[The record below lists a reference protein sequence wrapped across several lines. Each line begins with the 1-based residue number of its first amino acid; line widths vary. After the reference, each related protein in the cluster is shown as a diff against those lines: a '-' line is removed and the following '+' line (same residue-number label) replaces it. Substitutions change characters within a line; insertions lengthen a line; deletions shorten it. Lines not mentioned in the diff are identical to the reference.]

1 VRRRAACAAVAVGV
15 LGVAALVAPEPVF
28 AHGLI
33 GKLDLPVPKWLFA
46 WAAALVLIISFVALA
61 TLWPSP
67 RLEGPPRTRVL
78 WRYPRLLE
86 PLCGAVGIALFAV
99 VVYSGLAGEQFDEF
113 SNLTPTFIFYLFWV
127 GVPFLSLAFGDV
139 FRAVNPWRAF
149 ARAVAWVA
157 ARTRGEAGLPEPLPY
172 PTWLGRWPAAAG
184 ILGFAWLELVYVNRG
199 DPQVL
204 AYLSLGYAAVM
215 LIGMSIYGIEP
226 WTTRADAFS
235 VEFNLFSRMAPLH
248 WYHDRVEGRPPL
260 VGIVELDIV
269 PGTIALVTA
278 MIGSTSFDGF
288 EQGAAW
294 LRGLEPS
301 LQSFF
306 ANSFGV
312 GPDAALELAST
323 VGLLMAWG
331 FVNALYDLGIRGM
344 ETIDNRFSHRE
355 LARRFIHT
363 LVPIALAYI
372 VAHYFSALVYEVQ
385 GGIAL
390 ASDPLGNGANL
401 FGTANLQI
409 DYNVLSPDSIWYVQ
423 IGALLLGHACGL
435 MLAHDRALVL
445 YRRTA
450 DAVRSQYWMLAV
462 MVAFT
467 SLGLWLL
474 SAAE

>member
-1 VRRRAACAAVAVGV
+1 MRRRAAYAGAAVGA
-15 LGVAALVAPEPVF
+15 LGVAALIAPDAAF
-28 AHGLI
+28 AHGLV

-46 WAAALVLIISFVALA
+46 WAASLVLIISFVALA
-61 TLWPSP
+61 TMWPTP
-67 RLEGPPRTRVL
+67 RLERARRTRLLWRPPRV
-78 WRYPRLLE
+78 LE

-139 FRAVNPWRAF
+139 FRAFNPWRAF
-149 ARAVAWVA
+149 ARAIAWA
-157 ARTRGEAGLPEPLPY
+157 ATRTRGADGLPAPLPY
-172 PTWLGRWPAAAG
+172 PTWLGRWPAAFG

-199 DPQVL
+199 DPQTL

-215 LIGMSIYGIEP
+215 LIGMSLYGIEP

-235 VEFNLFSRMAPLH
+235 VEFNLFARMAPLR
-248 WYHDRVEGRPPL
+248 WERDRLELRPPL
-260 VGIVELDIV
+260 IGIIGLEIV

-288 EQGAAW
+288 EQGGPW
-294 LRGLEPS
+294 LLGLEPH

-306 ANSFGV
+306 AGLGA

-323 VGLLMAWG
+323 VGLLLAWG
-331 FVNALYDLGIRGM
+331 FVSTLYELGIRGM
-344 ETIDNRFSHRE
+344 QSIDPRFTRE
-355 LARRFIHT
+355 YLARSFVHT

-385 GGIAL
+385 GGVAL
-390 ASDPLGNGANL
+390 ASDPLGNGSNL
-401 FGTANLQI
+401 FGTANVQI

-423 IGALLLGHACGL
+423 IGALLLGHVCGL
-435 MLAHDRALVL
+435 MLAHDRALVI

>member
-1 VRRRAACAAVAVGV
+1 MARVR
-15 LGVAALVAPEPVF
+15 
-28 AHGLI
+28 
-33 GKLDLPVPKWLFA
+33 
-46 WAAALVLIISFVALA
+46 
-61 TLWPSP
+61 P
-67 RLEGPPRTRVL
+67 RG
-78 WRYPRLLE
+78 
-86 PLCGAVGIALFAV
+86 
-99 VVYSGLAGEQFDEF
+99 GLARSRGRRG
-113 SNLTPTFIFYLFWV
+113 P
-127 GVPFLSLAFGDV
+127 
-139 FRAVNPWRAF
+139 
-149 ARAVAWVA
+149 A
-157 ARTRGEAGLPEPLPY
+157 APAPLPY

-199 DPQVL
+199 DPQTL
-204 AYLSLGYAAVM
+204 AYLGLGYAAVM
-215 LIGMSIYGIEP
+215 LIGMSLYGIEP

-235 VEFNLFSRMAPLH
+235 VEFNLFARMAPLR
-248 WYHDRVEGRPPL
+248 WYRDRVQARLPL
-260 VGIVELDIV
+260 VGIVDLDVV

-278 MIGSTSFDGF
+278 MIGSTSFDGL
-288 EQGAAW
+288 EQGATW
-294 LRGLEPS
+294 LRGLEPH

-306 ANSFGV
+306 ANLGF

-323 VGLLMAWG
+323 VGLLLAWG
-331 FVNALYDLGIRGM
+331 VINALYDLGIRGM
-344 ETIDNRFSHRE
+344 ETIDNRFSHRD
-355 LARRFIHT
+355 LAQRFIHT

-385 GGIAL
+385 GAVAL

-423 IGALLLGHACGL
+423 IGALLLGHVCGL

>member
-1 VRRRAACAAVAVGV
+1 MRHRAVRAAAAAGA
-15 LGVAALVAPEPVF
+15 LALVALLVPEPAF
-28 AHGLI
+28 AHGLV

-61 TLWPSP
+61 TLWPTP
-67 RLEGPPRTRVL
+67 RLERPPRTRVL
-78 WRYPRLLE
+78 WRQPRGLE
-86 PLCGAVGIALFAV
+86 PLCGAIGVALFAV

-127 GVPFLSLAFGDV
+127 GVPFLSLALGDV
-139 FRAVNPWRAF
+139 FRAFNPWRAF
-149 ARAVAWVA
+149 ARAVAWA
-157 ARTRGEAGLPEPLPY
+157 AGRARGPEGLPEPLPY
-172 PTWLGRWPAAAG
+172 PAWLGRWPAAFG

-199 DPQVL
+199 DPQTL
-204 AYLSLGYAAVM
+204 AYLSLGYAAAM
-215 LIGMSIYGIEP
+215 LIGMSLFGIEP

-235 VEFNLFSRMAPLH
+235 VEFNLFSRMAPLR
-248 WYHDRVEGRPPL
+248 WYRDRVQLRPPL
-260 VGIVELDIV
+260 VGIVELDVV

-288 EQGAAW
+288 EQGSPW

-306 ANSFGV
+306 ANFGV

-323 VGLLMAWG
+323 VGLLLAWAFIG
-331 FVNALYDLGIRGM
+331 ALYELGIRGM
-344 ETIDNRFSHRE
+344 QTIDARFSRQE

-385 GGIAL
+385 GAVAL
-390 ASDPLGNGANL
+390 ASDPLGNGSNL
-401 FGTANLQI
+401 FGTANVQI
-409 DYNVLSPDSIWYVQ
+409 DYNVLSANAIWYVQ
-423 IGALLLGHACGL
+423 IGALLLGHVCGL

-445 YRRTA
+445 YRRTT

>member
-1 VRRRAACAAVAVGV
+1 VKRHVVRAVVAAGV
-15 LGVAALVAPEPVF
+15 LGAVALVVPEPAF
-28 AHGLI
+28 AHGLV

-46 WAAALVLIISFVALA
+46 WAAALVLIISFVGLA
-61 TLWPSP
+61 TLWPTP
-67 RLEGPPRTRVL
+67 RLEAPPRTRVL
-78 WRYPRLLE
+78 WRYPRVLE
-86 PLCGAVGIALFAV
+86 PLCGAIGIALFAI
-99 VVYSGLAGEQFDEF
+99 VVYSGLAGEQYDEF

-139 FRAVNPWRAF
+139 FRAFSPWRAF
-149 ARAVAWVA
+149 ARAVAWIA
-157 ARTRGEAGLPEPLPY
+157 SRGYGELPAPLPY
-172 PTWLGRWPAAAG
+172 PTWLGRWPAAGG

-199 DPQVL
+199 DPDVL
-204 AYLSLGYAAVM
+204 AYLSLGYAAAM
-215 LIGMSIYGIEP
+215 LIGMSVYGIEP

-235 VEFNLFSRMAPLH
+235 VEFNLFSRLAPMH
-248 WYHDRVEGRPPL
+248 WYRDRVELRPPL
-260 VGIVELDIV
+260 VGIVHLEVV
-269 PGTIALVTA
+269 PGTIALVCA

-288 EQGAAW
+288 EQGSAW
-294 LRGLEPS
+294 LTGLEPS

-306 ANSFGV
+306 ANFGV

-323 VGLLMAWG
+323 VGLLAAWG
-331 FVNALYDLGIRGM
+331 FVSALYDFGIRGM
-344 ETIDNRFSHRE
+344 ETIDNRFSHQE
-355 LARRFIHT
+355 LARKFIHT

-385 GGIAL
+385 GAVSL
-390 ASDPLGNGANL
+390 ASDPLGSGANL
-401 FGTANLQI
+401 FGTADVQI
-409 DYNVLSPDSIWYVQ
+409 NYNILAPNTIWYVQ
-423 IGALLLGHACGL
+423 IAALLLGHACGL

-467 SLGLWLL
+467 CLGLWLL